1 MKDAH
6 RFARRGIMGMPAYTP
21 GKPIE
26 EVQRE
31 YNLTHIV
38 KLASNENPLKTSP
51 LALEAMKQELENCF
65 LYPESSS
72 PCVRRALGE
81 KLSYPA
87 ENIVVANGGDQVIS
101 LICQAFLDEGDE
113 AVVGDPSFGIY
124 HQNILIMGARIV
136 RVPLKALTFDLDA
149 ILRAVTEKTKLI
161 FFCNPNN
168 PTSTIV
174 PKGEVERFMARVP
187 EHCIVVFDEAYF
199 EYVDDP
205 AYGDG
210 MDYVKAG
217 RNVVVLRTFSKAYG
231 LAGCRVGYAVA
242 PDHLIQAL
250 LRVMPAFPVNRV
262 AQAGATAALFDT
274 AFVGA
279 SKRLN
284 SEGRAYLA
292 NAFAEMNMPCAKPN
306 ANFVFADTRMDAGK
320 VYEALLRRGVIVRP
334 GTQWGLNTSLRVS
347 VGTMEENRAFVA
359 AMKEIV
365 KQGI

>member
-6 RFARRGIMGMPAYTP
+6 SFARRGIMELPAYTP

-31 YNLTHIV
+31 FGLTSVI
-38 KLASNENPLKTSP
+38 KLASNENPLKVSP
-51 LALEAMKQELENCF
+51 LALAAMHQELENCF

-72 PCVRRALGE
+72 PCVRTALAQR
-81 KLSYPA
+81 LSCGA
-87 ENIVVANGGDQVIS
+87 DNIVVANGGDQVIS

-124 HQNILIMGARIV
+124 NQNILIMGARIV
-136 RVPLKALTFDLDA
+136 RVPLVNLTFDLDA

-174 PKGEVERFMARVP
+174 PKDEVARFMARVP
-187 EHCIVVFDEAYF
+187 ERCVVVFDEAYF
-199 EYVDDP
+199 EYADDP

-210 MDYVKAG
+210 MEYVRAE

-231 LAGCRVGYAVA
+231 LAGCRIGYAVA
-242 PDHLIQAL
+242 PGHLTQAL

-262 AQAGATAALFDT
+262 AQAGAVAALGDT
-274 AFVGA
+274 AFVEA
-279 SKRLN
+279 SKKLN
-284 SEGRAYLA
+284 AEGRTYLV
-292 NAFAEMNMPCAKPN
+292 NALGEMDMPCPQSHS
-306 ANFVFADTRMDAGK
+306 NFVFTDTRMDAK
-320 VYEALLRRGVIVRP
+320 LVYNELLKRGVIVRP
-334 GTQWGLNTSLRVS
+334 GMQWGFPTSLRVS
-347 VGTMEENRAFVA
+347 VGTMDENRAFIA
-359 AMKEIV
+359 TMKEI
-365 KQGI
+365 KG